1 MLRTER
7 PRLEGDYG
15 APSSGIQV
23 MTRELLLAVAPPPHA
38 HSYALSGWP
47 TWLVPSYR
55 SGGHRTGS
63 SSSEAER

>member
-7 PRLEGDYG
+7 PHISGDFQANSG
-15 APSSGIQV
+15 GIQV
-23 MTRELLLAVAPPPHA
+23 MTRELLLAVAPPPQA

-47 TWLVPSYR
+47 TWLVPSFR
-55 SGGHRTGS
+55 SGGHRTGP

>member
-7 PRLEGDYG
+7 PRLANDYG
-15 APSSGIQV
+15 ATSGGIQV
-23 MTRELLLAVAPPPHA
+23 MTRELLLAVAPPPPA

-47 TWLVPSYR
+47 TWLVPSFR

-63 SSSEAER
+63 NSSEAER